1 VIVDPNRRHALAPTP
16 LLRSARTPIVLCAL
30 AVIVVGAAV
39 WLPAA
44 NQRSVS
50 DRLASQGSA
59 VQLMLTA
66 MLDQETGLRGYSM
79 TAKPVF
85 LEPYVSGQREYGTA
99 VSDAEAIS
107 RGDDGVVNRLR
118 AADVIARQWQDAARG
133 GVQDVRAHGRLRA
146 ARPALARK
154 AIMDRYRRAIAV
166 TQDLLATRR
175 DQALKR
181 AEIVPV
187 VLVVPLS
194 LGFFVL
200 GWLLVVRPRLRAEEA
215 ERRARLRAAQQA
227 EFAETLQV
235 VGSEE
240 EAHALLRRH
249 LERALPDATATV
261 LNRNSSEN
269 RLECA
274 SGDAACGQLADALI
288 DAEPRSCLAIRHG
301 RAHREGGDEQPLLGC
316 RLCESSGGVN
326 TTCLP
331 SLVGGQ
337 VIGSVLVT
345 GDAPLDETG
354 LSRLR
359 DSIAQ
364 AAPILANL
372 RTLAKAERRA
382 ATDEL
387 TGLPNARAV
396 QDSLK
401 RYVAQAG
408 RSGLPMAAIMLDL
421 DRFKALNDDFGH
433 EAGNEVLAAV
443 GRALDATVRASDF
456 VGRYGGEEFVVL
468 LPDTDLDG
476 ATALATKLRVAIAD
490 LQFSSVPRLV
500 TASLGVAAMPAG
512 AVDGATLLR
521 YADRALYVAKE
532 RGRNRVEI
540 SAQNT
545 ERISPP
551 STASV
556 SPVT

>member
-1 VIVDPNRRHALAPTP
+1 M
-16 LLRSARTPIVLCAL
+16 RSARTPIILCAL

-50 DRLASQGSA
+50 DRLSAQGSA

-79 TAKPVF
+79 TAQPVF
-85 LEPYVSGQREYGTA
+85 LEPYRTGKREYDAA
-99 VSDAEAIS
+99 VSSAEASS
-107 RGDDGVVNRLR
+107 RGDARVLSRLQ
-118 AADVIARQWQDAARG
+118 AADTIARQWQDAARG
-133 GVQDVRAHGRLRA
+133 GVQDVRAHGRLRDA
-146 ARPALARK
+146 GPALARK
-154 AIMDRYRRAIAV
+154 AIMDRYRRAIAAAQAV
-166 TQDLLATRR
+166 LATQRV
-175 DQALKR
+175 QALRR

-187 VLVVPLS
+187 VLVVLLS
-194 LGFFVL
+194 LGFFLL
-200 GWLLVVRPRLRAEEA
+200 GWLLVVRPRLRNDRAEH
-215 ERRARLRAAQQA
+215 RARLRAAQQV

-235 VGSEE
+235 VGSED

-261 LNRNSSEN
+261 LSRNSSEN
-269 RLECA
+269 RLER
-274 SGDAACGQLADALI
+274 AAGGTRTDGLADALI

-301 RAHREGGDEQPLLGC
+301 RAHREGEGEQPLLGC
-316 RLCESSGGVN
+316 RLCEATGRAN
-326 TTCLP
+326 TTCMP

-337 VIGSVLVT
+337 VIGSVLVA

-354 LSRLR
+354 LDRMR
-359 DSIAQ
+359 DSIIQ
-364 AAPILANL
+364 AAPTLSNL

-401 RYVAQAG
+401 RHVAQAG
-408 RSGLPMAAIMLDL
+408 RSALPMAAIMLDL

-456 VGRYGGEEFVVL
+456 AGRYGGEEFVVL
-468 LPDTDLDG
+468 LPDTDLEG
-476 ATALATKLRVAIAD
+476 AVALATKLRLAVAG
-490 LQFSSVPRLV
+490 LHFTSVPRVV
-500 TASLGVAAMPAG
+500 TASLGVAAMPA
-512 AVDGATLLR
+512 ATVDGPALLR

-532 RGRNRVEI
+532 RGRNRVEV
-540 SAQNT
+540 SVQNT